1 MDFKI
6 MLALTTAA
14 FFACLKYA
22 VAGGLPSAAED
33 LAAEPNVNQTL
44 LEFTSLTPLRFKRQ
58 SPLFLRCKRHSRAQL
73 IRKLNG
79 LGNQRGASYGG
90 FNRRFMAL
98 TWKAARKFPNL
109 VTTVST
115 SPLNNSII
123 NNLPLNAPTKASTL
137 TSRTDCHATE
147 NGLLRM
153 CSTCPA
159 VTFLGHD
166 RIPSFI
172 NEVKC
177 GQAMCSHGVFG
188 QCQTATMLQQ
198 FLYKTGRCN
207 PVTGYEELLPYTQ
220 PIRVCCE
227 CMVFPIG

>member
-1 MDFKI
+1 M
-6 MLALTTAA
+6 A
-14 FFACLKYA
+14 FSACLKYVMA
-22 VAGGLPSAAED
+22 SGIPSATEHPT
-33 LAAEPNVNQTL
+33 AEPNVNQRDL
-44 LEFTSLTPLRFKRQ
+44 VFASLTPVRFKRQ
-58 SPLFLRCKRHSRAQL
+58 SPQFFRCKRHSRAQL
-73 IRKLNG
+73 IRKLNR
-79 LGNQRGASYGG
+79 LGNQRGGGYGG
-90 FNRRFMAL
+90 YNRRFMAL
-98 TWKAARKFPNL
+98 TWKDARKFQNL

-115 SPLNNSII
+115 SPLNFSII
-123 NNLPLNAPTKASTL
+123 NNLPLSAPSKAGTL
-137 TSRTDCHATE
+137 MSRTDCHATE

-153 CSTCPA
+153 CNACPA

-177 GQAMCSHGVFG
+177 GQGMCSHGVLG
-188 QCQTATMLQQ
+188 HCQAAVMLQQ

-227 CMVFPIG
+227 CLVFPIG